1 MTREELAG
9 KTKQSLIEIAKS
21 LGIRGYSKLTREELV
36 EHILLLD
43 PPFSASSIQEKQ
55 ISQYLTEALAGP
67 NNFYTQQPIP
77 GHPTG
82 VATFE
87 DHYEQNNLP
96 NYNDTRII
104 LMVRDPYWLHTYWG
118 VSHEAR
124 EEISNKIK
132 CWDHL
137 QLILRVYDITNVLE
151 FDGKNSNFNFDI
163 YVDREAANWYIH
175 VGGPNR
181 TFCVDLGFFK
191 DDGTFYTITRS
202 NIVTTPRD
210 NISEIVDEEWMIIEQ
225 DFRRLYFM
233 AGGTTGNSSAELV
246 ESLMKR
252 LENEMGS
259 GGVSSLSSPMG
270 KFIPKE
276 RQFWLVLNT
285 ELIVYGAT
293 EPDAKVTVQGEPIEL
308 RPDGTFTMRFNL
320 PDGIQ
325 YIPVSARSADE
336 VDTITITPVVTK
348 QTT

>member
-9 KTKQSLIEIAKS
+9 KTKQSLIEIAKA
-21 LGIRGYSKLTREELV
+21 LGIKGYSKLNREELV

-55 ISQYLTEALAGP
+55 ISKYLDEALAAP
-67 NNFYTQQPIP
+67 NNLYTQAPIP

-87 DHYEQNNLP
+87 DHYEQHNLP
-96 NYNDTRII
+96 NYNDTRIV
-104 LMVRDPYWLHTYWG
+104 LMVRDPYWLHTYWS
-118 VSHEAR
+118 VSQETQS
-124 EEISNKIK
+124 EISQRIK
-132 CWDHL
+132 YWEHL
-137 QLILRVYDITNVLE
+137 QLILRVYDISNVPE
-151 FDGKNSNFNFDI
+151 FNGSNSNFNFDI
-163 YVDREAANWYIH
+163 YVERGAANWYIH

-181 TFCVDLGFFK
+181 TFCVDLGFIK
-191 DDGTFYTITRS
+191 DDGTFYTIARS

-210 NISEIVDEEWMIIEQ
+210 NISEIVDEEWMSVEQ
-225 DFRRLYFM
+225 DFRRLCF
-233 AGGTTGNSSAELV
+233 AGGCITGNSSAELI
-246 ESLMKR
+246 ESLLKR
-252 LENEMGS
+252 LEHEMGS
-259 GGVSSLSSPMG
+259 EAISSISSPTG

-293 EPDAKVTVQGEPIEL
+293 EPDAKVTVQGEPIQL
-308 RPDGTFTMRFNL
+308 RPDGTFSMRFNL
-320 PDGIQ
+320 PDGVQ
-325 YIPVSARSADE
+325 RIPVIARSSDQ